1 MSLEKESKMLEQGLI
16 AWLICG
22 AAVLTVWAVIYASAV
37 YVFSFIKGSSGWIWA
52 AVAATVI
59 TIAAILTAKK
69 FLWK

>member
-1 MSLEKESKMLEQGLI
+1 MNLEKESKMLAQGLI
-16 AWLICG
+16 TWLICG

-37 YVFSFIKGSSGWIWA
+37 YVFSFINGASGGIWA

-59 TIAAILTAKK
+59 TIALILIIKK